1 MRQDYIS
8 WIQELSKST
17 NIVAWFW
24 GNICGLDGLV
34 LFFDMEYQA
43 VLFETHTTGCFVAL
57 VVYIGIHKDRL

>member
-1 MRQDYIS
+1 MDQDYIS

-24 GNICGLDGLV
+24 GNICGLDGLL

-43 VLFETHTTGCFVAL
+43 VLFETHTTGSSVAL
-57 VVYIGIHKDRL
+57 